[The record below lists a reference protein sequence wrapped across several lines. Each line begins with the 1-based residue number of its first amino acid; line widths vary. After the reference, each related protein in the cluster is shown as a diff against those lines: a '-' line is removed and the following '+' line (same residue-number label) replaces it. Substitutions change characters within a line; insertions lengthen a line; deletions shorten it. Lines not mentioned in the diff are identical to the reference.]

1 MIDLD
6 LKLNY
11 LVAKYGKLSLAS
23 KLEISYPY
31 LIKLLEDT
39 DKVMIKHLNMIE
51 KLYKDSRNETE

>member
-11 LVAKYGKLSLAS
+11 LVAKYGKLSLARE
-23 KLEISYPY
+23 LEISYPY

-39 DKVMIKHLNMIE
+39 DKIMIKHLNMIE